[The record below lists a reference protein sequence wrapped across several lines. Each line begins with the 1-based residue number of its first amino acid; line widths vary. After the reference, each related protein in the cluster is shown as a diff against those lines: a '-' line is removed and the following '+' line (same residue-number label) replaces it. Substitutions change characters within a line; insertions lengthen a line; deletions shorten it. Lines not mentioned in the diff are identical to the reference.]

1 MTRLFYGNIWG
12 RRPLE
17 CKIYNGYLADAI
29 QSVGNE
35 MLLTSAAHSKQS
47 YIRRLE
53 GKELLPPYPLQTADS
68 FCAVKQASVSLHF
81 KNAIR

>member
-1 MTRLFYGNIWG
+1 MTRPFYGNIWG

-17 CKIYNGYLADAI
+17 FKIYNGYLADAI

-35 MLLTSAAHSKQS
+35 LLLSSLTHSKQS

-53 GKELLPPYPLQTADS
+53 GKGLLPPYPLQTADS
-68 FCAVKQASVSLHF
+68 FCSCKALFRAAAIQ
-81 KNAIR
+81 NAIR